1 MQDAACELPRTPL
14 LRASVNKGKEMTGA
28 MQDPVY
34 ELPRIHLLRT
44 RVNRAKIHPR
54 FIVLCYKPYLS
65 GPAPSRKRLSRQIAL
80 LLAEKRARPL
90 HFYIPYMTRGP
101 PGPIRPTSE
110 KTPSKHL
117 DE

>member
-80 LLAEKRARPL
+80 LAEKRARTL
-90 HFYIPYMTRGP
+90 YSLYFLYD
-101 PGPIRPTSE
+101 PGTARADTANFGE
-110 KTPSKHL
+110 HRFHTL
-117 DE
+117 G